1 MKEGLKAGVI
11 TFHSAHNYGATLQAW
26 ALQKALQKLGAAPC
40 IVNYHPWV
48 IDKLYVVPRLDTAAK
63 RMQYL
68 KKKDVR
74 KRRRKLKTKYA
85 KYQKFLK
92 DHFKFVGDYTTYE
105 ELAANPPGLDFYIT
119 GSDQVWNPD
128 HTGGY
133 DPAYFLE
140 FAQEGSR
147 RISYAASIGRDRF
160 PAQYRE
166 ACGKAL
172 ARFSAISVRESSA
185 VGAVEEVVGKTPKV
199 VLDPTL
205 LLSREEYDAIKV
217 AGERTERYI
226 LVYMMETNR
235 GLIQLA
241 NKLSVVTGL
250 PIIQRKPGKVFHNE
264 LESFYTHTPG
274 EFLGEVERAEYVL
287 TNSFHGTVFSVI
299 YERPFV
305 SMLHSQTGSRTVD
318 LLKALG
324 LEDHILYEARDFKD
338 MKQFGI
344 GNPKELRKKI
354 EELRESSIAFLSGA
368 LGAGK

>member
-26 ALQKALQKLGAAPC
+26 ALQKALQKLGVTPC

-48 IDKLYVVPRLDTAAK
+48 IDRLYVVPRLDTAAK
-63 RMQYL
+63 RLQYL

-74 KRRRKLKTKYA
+74 KRRRKLKLKYT

-92 DHFKFVGDYTTYE
+92 DNFEFVGDYTTYE
-105 ELAANPPGLDFYIT
+105 ELAANPPGLSCYIT

-140 FAQEGSR
+140 FAEEGSR
-147 RISYAASIGRDRF
+147 RISYAASIGRERF

-166 ACGKAL
+166 ACADAL
-172 ARFSAISVRESSA
+172 KHFSAISVRECSA
-185 VGAVEEVVGKTPKV
+185 VGAVEEVVKKTPEV

-205 LLSREEYDAIKV
+205 LLSRGEYDAIKV
-217 AGERTERYI
+217 ASKRTERYI
-226 LVYMMETNR
+226 LVYMIETNR
-235 GLIQLA
+235 GLVQLA
-241 NKLSVVTGL
+241 NSLSAVTGL

-274 EFLGEVERAEYVL
+274 EFLGEVEQAEYVL

-299 YERPFV
+299 YKRPFV

-324 LEDHILYEARDFKD
+324 LEDHILYEAKDFKD

-344 GNPKELRKKI
+344 RDPKELKKKV
-354 EELRESSIAFLSGA
+354 EELRETSLAFLVRA
-368 LGAGK
+368 LGAGE

>member
-1 MKEGLKAGVI
+1 MKESLKAGVV

-26 ALQKALQKLGAAPC
+26 ALQKALKKLGVTPC
-40 IVNYHPWV
+40 VVNYHPWV
-48 IDKLYVVPRLDTAAK
+48 IDRLYVVPRLDTAAK

-74 KRRRKLKTKYA
+74 KRRRKLKTKYT
-85 KYQKFLK
+85 KYRKFLK
-92 DHFKFVGDYTTYE
+92 DHFEFVGDYTTYE
-105 ELAANPPGLDFYIT
+105 ELAANPPGLDAYIT

-166 ACGKAL
+166 ACAGAL
-172 ARFSAISVRESSA
+172 GRFSAISVRECSA
-185 VGAVEEVVGKTPKV
+185 AGAVEEVTGKVPEV

-205 LLSREEYDAIKV
+205 LLSREEYEEIKV
-217 AGERTERYI
+217 AGERTGRYI

-235 GLIQLA
+235 GLVQLA
-241 NKLSVVTGL
+241 NNLSVVTGL
-250 PIIQRKPGKVFHNE
+250 PIIQRKPGKVFRNE

-274 EFLGEVERAEYVL
+274 EFLGEMERAEYVL

-305 SMLHSQTGSRTVD
+305 SMLHSQTGSRTTD
-318 LLKALG
+318 LLKTLG
-324 LEDHILYEARDFKD
+324 LESHILYEARDFKD
-338 MKQFGI
+338 MKQFEI
-344 GNPKELRKKI
+344 GNRKEVKKKV
-354 EELRESSIAFLSGA
+354 EELRETSLAFLLRA
-368 LGAGK
+368 LGIEK